1 MPGAHLAPQPNNLT
15 LTREIKAPGA
25 AANQTTAP
33 SASHNDRLWTAMGDE
48 DVAPD
53 AGDDARI
60 AMSY

>member
-1 MPGAHLAPQPNNLT
+1 